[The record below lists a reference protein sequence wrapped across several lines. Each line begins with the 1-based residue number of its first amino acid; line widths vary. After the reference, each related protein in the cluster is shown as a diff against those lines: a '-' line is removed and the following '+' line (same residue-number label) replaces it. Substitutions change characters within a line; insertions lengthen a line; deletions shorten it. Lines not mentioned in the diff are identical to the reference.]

1 MEQMVQCR
9 NYSLILEILLMM
21 PHLLCPEIL
30 LSTALVSKECYSLTC
45 RAWTLLQ
52 YNEGS
57 KFQGNFNEITMSRS
71 EAKKKYKLC
80 DDDLNNMFLSS
91 KQIVRSFFK
100 SDVLALALIKHKGPA
115 GLKAICHKKMSAA
128 KTKRIAA
135 VCNLFGTADLTV
147 LGVRHEVEQFLSNG
161 KGGVRKLKESS
172 IRRENLCCALRE
184 HGLVIRA
191 DSRLCAQYIESGVP
205 ELSNVVLKER
215 DEVKRHEKYMEK
227 LNTRRKNISTRRENL
242 CCALREHGL
251 VIRAD
256 SRLCDQYIES
266 GVPELCNVVLMMRQM
281 NFFYNKT
288 RYPNMLHGSISNYK
302 GEIREYGWVSSEEF
316 GELIRDHIQKVQYS
330 IKQKALSELPS
341 NVVPD
346 YMMPIL
352 K

>member
-1 MEQMVQCR
+1 MEKMVQCR

-80 DDDLNNMFLSS
+80 DDDLNNMFLS

-191 DSRLCAQYIESGVP
+191 DSRLC
-205 ELSNVVLKER
+205 
-215 DEVKRHEKYMEK
+215 
-227 LNTRRKNISTRRENL
+227 
-242 CCALREHGL
+242 
-251 VIRAD
+251 
-256 SRLCDQYIES
+256 DQYIES
-266 GVPELCNVVLMMRQM
+266 GVPELCYVVLMMRQM

>member
-1 MEQMVQCR
+1 MEKVVEDRR

-52 YNEGS
+52 YSEVS
-57 KFQGNFNEITMSRS
+57 KFKDNLNEITMKRS

-80 DDDLNNMFLSS
+80 DNDLNQLSKTS
-91 KQIVRSFFK
+91 RSFFK

-115 GLKAICHKKMSAA
+115 GLKAICHKKRSAA

-135 VCNLFGTADLTV
+135 VCTLFGTADLTV

-205 ELSNVVLKER
+205 ELSNVVMKER

-266 GVPELCNVVLMMRQM
+266 GVPELCYVVLMMRQM

-341 NVVPD
+341 NEVPD

>member
-1 MEQMVQCR
+1 MKRACIHMEKVVEDRR

-52 YNEGS
+52 YSEVS
-57 KFQGNFNEITMSRS
+57 KFKDNLNEITMKRS

-80 DDDLNNMFLSS
+80 DNDLNQLSKTS
-91 KQIVRSFFK
+91 RSFFK

-115 GLKAICHKKMSAA
+115 GLKAICHKKRSAA

-135 VCNLFGTADLTV
+135 VCTLFGTADLTV

-191 DSRLCAQYIESGVP
+191 DSRLC
-205 ELSNVVLKER
+205 
-215 DEVKRHEKYMEK
+215 
-227 LNTRRKNISTRRENL
+227 
-242 CCALREHGL
+242 
-251 VIRAD
+251 
-256 SRLCDQYIES
+256 DQYIES
-266 GVPELCNVVLMMRQM
+266 GVPELCYVVLMMRQM

-341 NVVPD
+341 NEVPD